1 MSYKA
6 KKVLLWTLC
15 IVMVAGISIL
25 LFNSIIANIHD
36 VSMLQE
42 WKNFGSD
49 MAKFGRLVAKFF
61 KNMGNGIARFFKKI
75 FKK

>member
-6 KKVLLWTLC
+6 KKILLWTLC

-49 MAKFGRLVAKFF
+49 MAKFGRLIAKFF
-61 KNMGNGIARFFKKI
+61 KNMGNRIAQFFKKI